1 MCSHGRHH
9 HSHENNDRRD
19 GAHLP
24 VPLYIEHAVTDRR
37 RRDQNKDGCK
47 RAHQRPASPTEKVA
61 IAQHA
66 GALIVVVRHFCN
78 ERGTGNLVD
87 RDQGSYQYCNGDDI
101 GKERISLQPGGRVP
115 DKVIR
120 NGRRQCRGIHEGM
133 APSPARASV
142 VR

>member
-19 GAHLP
+19 GADLP
-24 VPLYIEHAVTDRR
+24 VSLYIEHAVTDRR
-37 RRDQNKDGCK
+37 RGNQNKDGGK
-47 RAHQRPASPTEKVA
+47 RAHQRPASPAKKVA
-61 IAQHA
+61 ITQHT
-66 GALIVVVRHFCN
+66 GPLVIVVRHFCN
-78 ERGTGNLVD
+78 ERGAWNLVD
-87 RDQGSYQYCNGDDI
+87 RHECSHQYCNRDDV

-120 NGRRQCRGIHEGM
+120 NGRRQCRGIHERM
-133 APSPARASV
+133 APSPARARV